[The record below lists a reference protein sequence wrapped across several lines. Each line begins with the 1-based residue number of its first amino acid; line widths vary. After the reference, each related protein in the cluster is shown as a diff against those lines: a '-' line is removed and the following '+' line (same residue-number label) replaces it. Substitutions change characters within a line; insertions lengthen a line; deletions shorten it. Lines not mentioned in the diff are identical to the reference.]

1 MNTISIL
8 MRYVK
13 PMKWSLFGIIMLMVV
28 ENAAGMMMT
37 AVQKFII
44 DELFINGKYHL
55 FIPIILLFIASFLIF
70 NLLNIVVTQYRLHVD
85 NQIQHHLM
93 NDMFGSI
100 QKMPIKI
107 LQNERVSKLTNY
119 FTNDLANVSAV
130 ISNYIPNAIN
140 QFIRII
146 LLLCIVGFAD
156 PFLMIII
163 VGITFLYIALGKRM
177 VSRLSS
183 QSRKVQDSRAEL
195 QVVIEE
201 GISSSREVI
210 AFDRRTWE
218 LSRYLTR
225 FHTMY
230 EHVMTEGKL
239 QNKFMFLNDPL
250 RMGVTII
257 TLTYGSYRVIEGD
270 LTLGMFVI
278 LYTFSSQLMETT
290 RDVHSIIQD
299 FSSRKANI
307 ERLTSN
313 VLQLEQIEQGVH
325 ELNGAITSISLS
337 GVSFAY
343 SYDQPF
349 VLKNLTLDIP
359 VGKKIA
365 FVGLSGSGKSSIV
378 QLLNRFYEPQAGEIL
393 VNGIPLSSIKRTDW
407 NTRISVVAQEPYLFT
422 DTIRNNIK
430 LGRSYTDDEMIAMCK
445 ASEIHD
451 FIKTLPQGYDT
462 VLGERGLNLSGGQ
475 RQRIAIARALIGNTE
490 ILIFD
495 EATSAL
501 DMETER
507 IIMCNVEQ
515 IRKGRTTIIIAH
527 RLSTIEN
534 ADMIIV
540 IEEGIVA
547 ESGTHEQLMVAEG
560 RYAHLH

>member
-8 MRYVK
+8 MRYAK

-28 ENAAGMMMT
+28 ENAAGMLMT

-55 FIPIILLFIASFLIF
+55 FIPIILLFFASFLIF
-70 NLLNIVVTQYRLHVD
+70 NLLNIVVAQYRLHVD

-100 QKMPIKI
+100 QKMPIHL

-119 FTNDLANVSAV
+119 FTTDLANVSGV
-130 ISNYIPNAIN
+130 ISNYIPNVMN

-210 AFDRRTWE
+210 AFDRSTWE

-239 QNKFMFLNDPL
+239 QNKFMFLSDPL
-250 RMGVTII
+250 RMGVIII
-257 TLTYGSYRVIEGD
+257 TLAYGSYRVLEGD

-278 LYTFSSQLMETT
+278 LYTFSSQLMETI
-290 RDVHSIIQD
+290 RDIHSIIQD

-313 VLQLEQIEQGVH
+313 VLQLEQIEEGIH
-325 ELNGAITSISLS
+325 ELDGAITSICLS

-343 SYDQPF
+343 SPDQSF
-349 VLKNLTLDIP
+349 VLRNVTLDFPI
-359 VGKKIA
+359 GKKIA
-365 FVGLSGSGKSSIV
+365 LVGMSGSGKSSIL
-378 QLLNRFYEPQAGEIL
+378 QLLNRFYEPQAGQIL

-407 NTRISVVAQEPYLFT
+407 NNRISVVAQEPYLFT

-430 LGRSYTDDEMIAMCK
+430 LGRSFTDDEVIAMCK
-445 ASEIHD
+445 ASVIHD
-451 FIKTLPQGYDT
+451 FIQTLPQGYDT

-475 RQRIAIARALIGNTE
+475 RQRIAIARALMKQLRH
-490 ILIFD
+490 LIWRR
-495 EATSAL
+495 SAL
-501 DMETER
+501 LCTM
-507 IIMCNVEQ
+507 
-515 IRKGRTTIIIAH
+515 
-527 RLSTIEN
+527 
-534 ADMIIV
+534 
-540 IEEGIVA
+540 
-547 ESGTHEQLMVAEG
+547 
-560 RYAHLH
+560 